1 MNVRLS
7 GAKIRFTQSTL
18 ERNAVWSPTRGI
30 AIWKKNLC
38 LFKQTPIPAKVTF
51 YIIPRAFESC
61 LACPQ
66 VISDWLGKLKPNKL
80 STGCQNEFEG
90 GGSWK
95 GHESGQT
102 FILFFYRL
110 RRQFALALRAF
121 LCLCRSVVL
130 PTKPPML
137 RRLVIFD
144 SKSP

>member
-7 GAKIRFTQSTL
+7 GGKIRFTQSRL
-18 ERNAVWSPTRGI
+18 ERSV
-30 AIWKKNLC
+30 
-38 LFKQTPIPAKVTF
+38 VT
-51 YIIPRAFESC
+51 YVRDSNMEE
-61 LACPQ
+61 
-66 VISDWLGKLKPNKL
+66 KPVFVQANSNSGQGHVLHYTTSFWVVFSL
-80 STGCQNEFEG
+80 STSYFWLAGKTKTKQVVNRMSKWVEG

-95 GHESGQT
+95 GHESGQA

-110 RRQFALALRAF
+110 RRQFARALRAF
-121 LCLCRSVVL
+121 LCLRRSVVL